1 MKRDLPRALS
11 VTVAL
16 MTMTLAG
23 CKTSD
28 RAGPAPS
35 NPAVQIPREC
45 EELAKDYSMPPL
57 VKGQSAK
64 VALVRTRVVLAGA
77 IDSLGDTRECQ
88 VDQRERFARGAVR

>member
-1 MKRDLPRALS
+1 
-11 VTVAL
+11 
-16 MTMTLAG
+16 
-23 CKTSD
+23 
-28 RAGPAPS
+28 
-35 NPAVQIPREC
+35 
-45 EELAKDYSMPPL
+45 MPPL